1 MISRDSIMAEWDRW
15 REYIAGGGT
24 GSWPRDAFEALLD
37 RHDEELER
45 HKKWVNDLQSGM
57 YINCVYC
64 GHRYGPKKNTP
75 VAMADVLK
83 EHIEK
88 CPKHPLSKTKEE
100 LERVRELIDN
110 FLMSIRTVH
119 LDMGGRHRYHLTH
132 TSHERISELKAEA
145 ALRNEAKE
153 KEHYENHRI

>member
-100 LERVRELIDN
+100 LEWLRDVIKNYLKAYDAYFKGITLIDTPLHN
-110 FLMSIRTVH
+110 RRFLLEDFCKNET
-119 LDMGGRHRYHLTH
+119 
-132 TSHERISELKAEA
+132 
-145 ALRNEAKE
+145 ALRKE
-153 KEHYENHRI
+153 VKDGI